1 MIDPISALAAVTTA
15 VNLVKK
21 AAKTVD
27 DVRSLGPVLSKYFDA
42 KADAVKVLDEV
53 HKGGFKGS
61 NMGKAVELEL
71 ALADAKNF
79 EEQVKGLFF
88 PNNMDVWDKI
98 VARRLQMDQQ
108 DKIDAKRARDRAL
121 RAKQELLASDWSDLP
136 SVRNTAI
143 EPHLLNGAAFDTYR
157 AGLRAIVI
165 NKPAVV
171 EVWPV
176 RPDAAWSEP
185 TP

>member
-1 MIDPISALAAVTTA
+1 MIDPFTALAAVTTA

-27 DVRSLGPVLSKYFDA
+27 DVRSLGPVLGKYFDA
-42 KADAVKVLDEV
+42 KAEAVKVLDEV

-88 PNNMDVWDKI
+88 PNNMDVWEKI
-98 VARRLQMDQQ
+98 VARRKQMDED
-108 DKIDAKRARDRAL
+108 DKAARRRAADAAIQARKKRREDIELWTAL
-121 RAKQELLASDWSDLP
+121 ILGGVTMFLVVWGGIELLIYCK
-136 SVRNTAI
+136 AI
-143 EPHLLNGAAFDTYR
+143 QCG
-157 AGLRAIVI
+157 
-165 NKPAVV
+165 
-171 EVWPV
+171 
-176 RPDAAWSEP
+176 S
-185 TP
+185 